1 MFDLTELTI
10 GMRWLHLACMA
21 VLVGGAIF
29 ARLVM
34 THTIGGAAP
43 EARDALADRAA
54 VACRPLLIAAIAGQ
68 VVSGIY
74 KFFYSTGHSLRHN
87 IMFGLKIALA
97 LHVFAAALLIARTG
111 NPRRRPMLTGMAIS
125 GLAIVLISAW
135 LGRVY

>member
-1 MFDLTELTI
+1 MFDLTALTI

-34 THTIGGAAP
+34 THTIGAAAP

-54 VACRPLLIAAIAGQ
+54 VACRPLVIAAIAGL

-74 KFFYSTGHSLRHN
+74 KFFYNTGHSLRHN
-87 IMFGLKIALA
+87 LLFGFKIALA
-97 LHVFAAALLIARTG
+97 LHVFAAALLIAQPG
-111 NPRRRPMLTGMAIS
+111 NPRRRRMLTGMAIS
-125 GLAIVLISAW
+125 GLLIVLISA
-135 LGRVY
+135 LLRQIY